1 MICVAGVGEPVVAA
15 LAECSRLRVLQLM
28 TAKDLCENPGV
39 MVATR
44 ERDDFYNSKK
54 DQLPNGDGRRE
65 KKYVI

>member
-1 MICVAGVGEPVVAA
+1 MICVAGLGEPVVAA
-15 LAECSRLRVLQLM
+15 LAECSRLRVLQLK